1 MHTPAV
7 NSYLLENPVRITSEQ
22 KDLDFVTAKE
32 LAKEKARTL
41 SGDPMLLSWFSGK
54 TGDYHPTTECGGTD
68 KPAWIIFAEARG
80 GDLTIEV
87 NGGEW
92 IFVFLRL
99 EGRGLRA
106 EV

>member
-1 MHTPAV
+1 MHKPAV
-7 NSYLLENPVRITSEQ
+7 QSRLLENPVRITSDQ
-22 KDLDFVTAKE
+22 PDLDFVTAKE

-54 TGDYHPTTECGGTD
+54 TGEYHPTTECGRTE

-92 IFVFLRL
+92 IFIFLKL
-99 EGRGLRA
+99 EKG
-106 EV
+106 